1 MYAQDSIDLLTASG
15 IDFDRLEKHGIDITY
30 FGEILTMSGLVLN
43 DDVKWLSFHSGYD
56 FGYLVKALIGEELP
70 TDESSFMDLL
80 YIYFPCIFD
89 IKVTLILS
97 LYICKNAVYD
107 DGCGGYARRTE
118 FSRRYAQGGAPWSHA
133 SGWQ

>member
-1 MYAQDSIDLLTASG
+1 MYAQDSIDLLEASG

-56 FGYLVKALIGEELP
+56 FGYLVKALLGEELP
-70 TDESSFMDLL
+70 SDESSFMDVL

-89 IKVTLILS
+89 IKVNIHLVC
-97 LYICKNAVYD
+97 YIHLTRLVHD
-107 DGCGGYARRTE
+107 DGG
-118 FSRRYAQGGAPWSHA
+118 
-133 SGWQ
+133 